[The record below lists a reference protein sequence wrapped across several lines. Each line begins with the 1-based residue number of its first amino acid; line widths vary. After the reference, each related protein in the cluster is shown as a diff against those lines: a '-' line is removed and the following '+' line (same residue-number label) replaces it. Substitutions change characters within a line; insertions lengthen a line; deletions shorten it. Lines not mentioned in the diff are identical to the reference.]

1 MTPRA
6 SARYRTRLISLR
18 RPVFLAV
25 AVEAMR
31 SAPIHDSTN
40 PAPGSVRPVLNRNGQ
55 TQLQLTD
62 IRLDNG
68 LRVIVHPD
76 RSSPVVA
83 VHIMYH
89 VGSKNERPG
98 MTGFAHLV
106 EHLLFQGSK
115 HVEGTSHMRLIQ
127 DAGGTMNG
135 TTWFDR
141 TNYFETVPRNR
152 LDLALWLEADRM
164 GFFLPAISQAK
175 LDNQRDVVKN
185 ERRQSYE
192 NRPYGLAVETVLR
205 EAFPENHP
213 YRHPTIGYMEDL
225 DRASLDDVRAFFR
238 AHYGPANATLV
249 VAGDVE
255 VGTALDRVRHWF
267 GELEGEAPPPP
278 PVIPAVSPDEARV
291 IIHDDVSV
299 PRVYLAYPAPSFTGT
314 GYETADIL
322 SSLLAEGRSSRL
334 YRALVVEQQ
343 LAADVTAYVWP
354 TECVGIL
361 WVVATARPGVDADS
375 LEGAIREILAGL
387 VNDGPAPRELMGA
400 RNRARRQLVQRL
412 DSVGHRADV
421 IAHAAV
427 YRDDPGYVNTVFDAY
442 SSVDLER
449 LATETR
455 RVLAAGTGTT
465 LHVLPERES

>member
-1 MTPRA
+1 MNTSDQA
-6 SARYRTRLISLR
+6 EL
-18 RPVFLAV
+18 
-25 AVEAMR
+25 
-31 SAPIHDSTN
+31 H
-40 PAPGSVRPVLNRNGQ
+40 
-55 TQLQLTD
+55 LTD

-68 LRVIVHPD
+68 LRLIVHPD
-76 RSSPVVA
+76 HSSPVVA
-83 VHIMYH
+83 VHVMYH

-98 MTGFAHLV
+98 MTGFAHLF
-106 EHLLFQGSK
+106 EHLLFQGSE
-115 HVEGTSHMRLIQ
+115 HVEGTSHMRFIQ

-141 TNYFETVPRNR
+141 TNYYETLPNNR

-192 NRPYGLAVETVLR
+192 NRPYGLAVETILR
-205 EAFPENHP
+205 EAFPEGHP

-255 VGTALDRVRHWF
+255 VDVAIDRVRNWF
-267 GELEGEAPPPP
+267 ADIEGETPPPP
-278 PVIPAVSPDEARV
+278 PVIPVVSQCEARAV
-291 IIHDDVSV
+291 IQDDVSV
-299 PRVYLAYPAPSFTGT
+299 PRVYLAFPAPSFTET
-314 GYETADIL
+314 GYEAADVL

-334 YRALVVEQQ
+334 YRSLVVEQQ
-343 LAADVTAYVWP
+343 VAADVTAYVWP
-354 TECVGIL
+354 TESVGIL

-375 LEGAIREILAGL
+375 LEGAIREVLADL
-387 VNDGPAPRELMGA
+387 LENGPTERELTGA
-400 RNRARRQLVQRL
+400 KNRARRQLVQRL
-412 DSVGHRADV
+412 DSVGHRADL

-442 SSVDLER
+442 AGMELADLAVAAEM
-449 LATETR
+449 
-455 RVLAAGTGTT
+455 VLAPDGGTT
-465 LHVLPERES
+465 LHVVPERTP